1 LATGIKV
8 RCAEILGTSR
18 SDVDDILS
26 SVIIYTA
33 GYERQS
39 VQEFL
44 SGLQE
49 HGIRVLV
56 DVREAPI
63 SRKPGFSKTALAA
76 ALGDAGLTYLHMRAL
91 GCPKPI
97 RDAYRDDGDWARYT
111 VLFQRHLQRQGLALG
126 ELSELAAEQPAA
138 VMCYEADFNRC
149 HRTYV
154 ARAVAGPL
162 GASVGHITAGGL
174 VREAAGSSRAAG
186 RSR

>member
-1 LATGIKV
+1 VNDGLNGILPRVILYTTSYEGRSLAQF
-8 RCAEILGTSR
+8 
-18 SDVDDILS
+18 LS
-26 SVIIYTA
+26 S
-33 GYERQS
+33 
-39 VQEFL
+39 
-44 SGLQE
+44 LQE
-49 HGIRVLV
+49 HGVRVLV

-97 RDAYRDDGDWARYT
+97 RDAYRYDGDWARYT
-111 VLFQRHLQRQGLALG
+111 VLFQRHLQRQGLALR
-126 ELSELAAEQPAA
+126 ELSDLAAEQPAA

-154 ARAVAGPL
+154 ARAVAGRL

-174 VREAAGSSRAAG
+174 VIEAAGASRAAG